1 MRVDLSDVIAV
12 SMMGVAELSFILYFI
27 GIILC

>member
-1 MRVDLSDVIAV
+1 MRVDISDVIAV
-12 SMMGVAELSFILYFI
+12 YMMGVAELSFILYFI

>member
-12 SMMGVAELSFILYFI
+12 SMMGVVELSFILYFI